1 MKLGGSIGFAIS
13 FIAAEYEGT
22 DRNGSLGFSIDALD
36 PLAQLGQF
44 GWVYACKICDFYL
57 DNVSL
62 IGFWVLCLEGL
73 VGFDLKANQVK
84 LCGLW

>member
-1 MKLGGSIGFAIS
+1 MKLGGSIGFATS

-36 PLAQLGQF
+36 SLAQVGQF
-44 GWVYACKICDFYL
+44 GWAYACKICDFYL

-62 IGFWVLCLEGL
+62 IDVLGFMLERFSGIW
-73 VGFDLKANQVK
+73 LKGQS
-84 LCGLW
+84 G

>member
-36 PLAQLGQF
+36 SLAQVGQF
-44 GWVYACKICDFYL
+44 G
-57 DNVSL
+57 
-62 IGFWVLCLEGL
+62 
-73 VGFDLKANQVK
+73 
-84 LCGLW
+84 